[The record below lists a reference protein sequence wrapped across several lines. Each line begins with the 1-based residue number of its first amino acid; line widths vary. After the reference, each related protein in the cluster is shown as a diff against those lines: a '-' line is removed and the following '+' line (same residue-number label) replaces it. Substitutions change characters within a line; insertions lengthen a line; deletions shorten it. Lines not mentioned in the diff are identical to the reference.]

1 MGMCK
6 TSELLSEAKSRK
18 ICVPAFN
25 VYSYESIKWTLDVA
39 QELDRPVIV
48 MTWQGVARYMP
59 LSAIAA
65 LTKELAKDVTVP
77 VALHL
82 DHSYSFE
89 DAMLGV
95 KYGFSS
101 IMYDGSKL
109 PLEENIKNT
118 AEVAKAAHA
127 VGVEVEGE
135 LGHVGLGSDLGG
147 CTFTVP
153 DEAVRFAN
161 ETGVEALA
169 VSIGNA
175 HGVYSS
181 TPDLQLDL
189 LKELAGVV
197 PCPLVLHGGSGIP
210 AAQVRQAIGIG
221 ITKMNIATDFW
232 AAMDDAVYAAHEKGK
247 HNHFYTMLE
256 AREPFKDFLRSR
268 FEMLVGEEK

>member
-39 QELDRPVIV
+39 QELDRPVII

-65 LTKELAKDVTVP
+65 LTKELAKDVSVP

-101 IMYDGSKL
+101 VMYDGSKL
-109 PLEENIKNT
+109 TLEENIKNT

-135 LGHVGLGSDLGG
+135 LGHVGLGSDIGG

-153 DEAVRFAN
+153 EEAVRFAN

-175 HGVYSS
+175 HGVYSA
-181 TPDLQLDL
+181 TPDLQLKL
-189 LKELAGVV
+189 LKELAEVV
-197 PCPLVLHGGSGIP
+197 PCSLVLHGGSGIP
-210 AAQVRQAIGIG
+210 ANQVRQAIGIG

-256 AREPFKDFLRSR
+256 AREPFKGFLRSR
-268 FEMLVGEEK
+268 FEMLVGEEG

>member
-6 TSELLSEAKSRK
+6 TSELLTEAKSRK

-39 QELDRPVIV
+39 QELDRPVII

-65 LTKELAKDVTVP
+65 LTKELAKDVTIP

-89 DAMLGV
+89 DAMQGV

-135 LGHVGLGSDLGG
+135 LGHVGLGSDIAG

-153 DEAVRFAN
+153 DEAVRFAV

-175 HGVYSS
+175 HGVYSA

-210 AAQVRQAIGIG
+210 AKQVRQAIGIG
-221 ITKMNIATDFW
+221 IAKMNIATDFW

-268 FEMLVGEEK
+268 FEMLVGEEA

>member
-39 QELDRPVIV
+39 QELGRPVII

-65 LTKELAKDVTVP
+65 LTKELAKDVSVP

-95 KYGFSS
+95 KHGFSS

-135 LGHVGLGSDLGG
+135 LGHVGLGSDIGG

-153 DEAVRFAN
+153 DEAVRFAK

-175 HGVYSS
+175 HGAYST
-181 TPDLQLDL
+181 TPDLQLEL
-189 LKELAGVV
+189 LKELAKAV

-210 AAQVRQAIGIG
+210 ASQVRQAIGIG

-232 AAMDDAVYAAHEKGK
+232 AAMDDAVYAAHERGK
-247 HNHFYTMLE
+247 RNHFYTMLE

-268 FEMLVGEEK
+268 FEMLVGEEG